1 MKKIIFLMIAII
13 AVFAISG
20 CTKEQ
25 PAAFAGGT
33 DGLAVSFINLPTSVF
48 TSSVFD
54 INILLQNKG
63 EADVPLGKAVLT
75 LNNAQTLGITNA
87 IKTNTKL
94 LTRVR
99 KIVNTTIPGETE
111 SLAWQNASF
120 KGIIITEQQAP
131 PFSIDACYPYETTAI
146 ATACAGKTS
155 DVCKPVEEKTVQS
168 SGAPIQVT
176 KFSQIAVPKTSGV
189 ELAFTIDVE
198 NQGKGSVYDSAAVC
212 SYNLSAIDLR
222 PEQIDTIVVNS
233 ITFNNIAINPL
244 TACPLDRGRPI
255 ISLSDK
261 KGLITCN
268 FDVAVTQDFSA
279 ELVVKLGYIYKDS
292 LNGAITVIPV

>member
-1 MKKIIFLMIAII
+1 MKKIIFLVMAIV

-33 DGLAVSFINLPTSVF
+33 DGLVTSFMNLPTSVF

-63 EADVPLGKAVLT
+63 EADVSIGKAVLT

-99 KIVNTTIPGETE
+99 KINNTAIPGETE
-111 SLAWQNASF
+111 SMAWQNASF
-120 KGIIITEQQAP
+120 KGAIITEQQTP
-131 PFSIDACYPYETTAI
+131 PFSIDACYPYESTAI
-146 ATACAGKTS
+146 ATACAGKTNL
-155 DVCKPVEEKTVQS
+155 VCNPVEEKTVQS
-168 SGAPIQVT
+168 SGAPIQIT
-176 KFSQIAVPKTSGV
+176 KFSQIAVPKASGV
-189 ELAFTIDVE
+189 ELGFTIDAE
-198 NQGKGSVYDSAAVC
+198 NKGKGNVYDSAAIC
-212 SYNLSAIDLR
+212 SDLK
-222 PEQIDTIVVNS
+222 PEQIDTVLVKT
-233 ITFNNIAINPL
+233 ITFNGAQINPL
-244 TACPLDRGRPI
+244 TACPLDGGRPI
-255 ISLSDK
+255 IVLADK
-261 KGLITCN
+261 KGSITCN

-279 ELVVKLGYIYKDS
+279 ELVVKLDYIYKDS